1 MRSRITLL
9 TAILSI
15 GAAAIALA
23 IPALPRKSP
32 EFSIVEPTPDGKDG
46 KTTLLSSY
54 RGKVVV
60 LAFIHTTCPH
70 CQAFCQELTKLH
82 GELGP
87 KGFQPLAVAWDN
99 PGANLR
105 VHAFVKDLKLDFP
118 VGSVPA
124 YDPVMNFLGF
134 SVMERPVVPLVA
146 VIDKKGMLRA
156 QSPPQGD
163 ANLQD
168 ENSLR
173 ALIMSLLNEPASAAK
188 K

>member
-1 MRSRITLL
+1 MRSRIALL
-9 TAILSI
+9 SLAVT
-15 GAAAIALA
+15 AIALA

-32 EFSIVEPTPDGKDG
+32 EFSIVEPTPEGKDG
-46 KTTLLSSY
+46 KTTLLSNY

-82 GELGP
+82 TELGP
-87 KGFQPLAVAWDN
+87 KGFQPLAVAWD

-105 VHAFVKDLKLDFP
+105 VPSFVKELRVDFP
-118 VGSVPA
+118 VGYVAA
-124 YDPVMNFLGF
+124 YDPVMNFMGF

-163 ANLQD
+163 ANLQE
-168 ENSLR
+168 ENSLK

>member
-1 MRSRITLL
+1 MRTAAAL
-9 TAILSI
+9 TIL
-15 GAAAIALA
+15 ATAAIALA

-32 EFSIVEPTPDGKDG
+32 EFSIVEVTPQGQPG

-60 LAFIHTTCPH
+60 LAFVHTTCPH

-82 GELGP
+82 VELGP
-87 KGFQPLAVAWDN
+87 KGFQPIAVAWN
-99 PGANLR
+99 PQANLLIPGFVHDLR
-105 VHAFVKDLKLDFP
+105 VDFP
-118 VGSVPA
+118 VGFVAA

-134 SVMERPVVPLVA
+134 SVMDRPVVPLVA

-168 ENSLR
+168 ENYLR
-173 ALIMSLLNEPASAAK
+173 TLITNLLKEPSAISAAK
-188 K
+188 KK

>member
-1 MRSRITLL
+1 MRTAAAL
-9 TAILSI
+9 TIIAT
-15 GAAAIALA
+15 AAIALA

-32 EFSIVEPTPDGKDG
+32 EFSIVEVTPQGQPG

-60 LAFIHTTCPH
+60 LAFVHTTCTH

-82 GELGP
+82 VELGP
-87 KGFQPLAVAWDN
+87 KGFQPIAVAWN
-99 PGANLR
+99 PQANLL
-105 VHAFVKDLKLDFP
+105 VPAFVRDLRIDFP
-118 VGSVPA
+118 VGFASA

-134 SVMERPVVPLVA
+134 SVMDRPVVPLIA
-146 VIDKKGMLRA
+146 VIDRKGMLRA

-163 ANLQD
+163 ANLQE

-173 ALIMSLLNEPASAAK
+173 ALITSLLNEPSGMTK